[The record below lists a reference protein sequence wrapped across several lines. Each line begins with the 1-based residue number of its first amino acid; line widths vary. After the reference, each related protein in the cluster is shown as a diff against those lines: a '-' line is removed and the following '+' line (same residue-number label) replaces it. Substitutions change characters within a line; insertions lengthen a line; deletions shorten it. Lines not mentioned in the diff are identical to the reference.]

1 MNHAVRSVL
10 IVVPA
15 RDESALL
22 RGCLE
27 SIAGAR
33 RFAEAVLDPAPY
45 IHVVVVAD
53 SCTDDTAAIAREF
66 DRVNVVEVQAGT
78 VGLARA
84 TGVQLGLQR
93 TRGERSRTWLA
104 NTDADSMVP
113 RDWITVQLELADTGT
128 DVVLGT
134 VRPDFADLTQAQ
146 LEAWDARHIPGVAN
160 GHIHGANLGIR
171 ASSYLEAGGFHPLPE
186 HEDVDLV
193 DRLDAR
199 GAVIAPTTQCEVV
212 TSGRGAGRTPGG
224 YARYLQAELLGSTPV
239 SQTATK
245 GTP

>member
-1 MNHAVRSVL
+1 MSRAIRSVL
-10 IVVPA
+10 VVVPA

-27 SIAGAR
+27 SIAAAR
-33 RFAEAVLDPAPY
+33 GFAEAVLDPVPDV
-45 IHVVVVAD
+45 HVIVVAD

-66 DRVNVVEVQAGT
+66 ERVNVVEVQAGR

-84 TGVQLGLQR
+84 TGVQLGLQH

-104 NTDADSMVP
+104 NTDADSIVP
-113 RDWITVQLELADTGT
+113 RDWITTQLELADDGA

-146 LEAWDARHIPGVAN
+146 LEAWDARHIPGFAN
-160 GHIHGANLGIR
+160 GHVHGANLGIR
-171 ASSYLEAGGFHPLPE
+171 ASSYLEAGGFHPMPE

-193 DRLDAR
+193 DRLDAL
-199 GAVIAPTTQCEVV
+199 GAVMTPTAQCEVV
-212 TSGRGAGRTPGG
+212 TSGRGTGRTPGG
-224 YARYLQAELLGSTPV
+224 YARYLQTELIDSPTR
-239 SQTATK
+239 QTATK